1 MKYVQRLQTKT
12 ITDAELNQMEE
23 EIIYFEPIWSSI
35 TYMIIIIHKYY
46 PKMSIFVN
54 FQSIYWKLIKSK
66 SITNSPKFKKG
77 GGTA

>member
-46 PKMSIFVN
+46 PKKRAFLWIFNV
-54 FQSIYWKLIKSK
+54 FIGS
-66 SITNSPKFKKG
+66 
-77 GGTA
+77 